1 MYLAAVPQPSTD
13 NHLSHSLI
21 TLQHESE
28 PQRLRAIRLRLLTYF
43 HAHDS
48 SIRWPDPERPG
59 HFIHVRQIPGAGGQ
73 VQWTQEPLTPSPP
86 THITHG
92 QSQNE
97 TDLSDFRTFWD
108 QRRAERLARSSRSTQ
123 SEQIFARLP
132 TTWTAHPSS
141 DPNSLTNDRSLYI
154 ADTDG
159 VRCPVHQ
166 HLGPHRCEHAPTWA
180 SSSPSPSSLLY
191 PSSSD
196 SSYVRIPHHEQCST
210 STLVDPFIDP
220 PTLIEPLSS
229 SPDPFSAPRTE
240 RFGNENA
247 LNMSSSNSSLSSFV
261 TARTSQF
268 DSDHDYRSYLRSRSR
283 LRKPREFMCN
293 ETREVSEWMYLK

>member
-180 SSSPSPSSLLY
+180 SSSLPLQVSFTPPAQTPVMSVSRITNNAPPQPSSI
-191 PSSSD
+191 PSSTH
-196 SSYVRIPHHEQCST
+196 PHSLNPYHLLPIRS
-210 STLVDPFIDP
+210 LP
-220 PTLIEPLSS
+220 PEPSVL
-229 SPDPFSAPRTE
+229 
-240 RFGNENA
+240 
-247 LNMSSSNSSLSSFV
+247 
-261 TARTSQF
+261 
-268 DSDHDYRSYLRSRSR
+268 
-283 LRKPREFMCN
+283 
-293 ETREVSEWMYLK
+293 ETKTH